1 MAWKEICWNI
11 VNSLLA
17 GALVFL
23 GGVLGNNGT
32 INTATLLA
40 SGITAFIV
48 MITKFAEYWK
58 QEESEYMDCPKT
70 QSKLFNFL
78 PIL

>member
-23 GGVLGNNGT
+23 GGMVATNGS
-32 INTATLLA
+32 INGALICAAT
-40 SGITAFIV
+40 ITAGIAAV
-48 MITKFAEYWK
+48 TKFAEYWK
-58 QEESEYMDCPKT
+58 NEEKEYADKQAG
-70 QSKLFNFL
+70 QSKLFAF
-78 PIL
+78 I